1 MQQFFLENLIMIL
14 IVLFLIFDFMK
25 GYESGFLKRL
35 LSLANLIIAI
45 IITRTMTPIAVEVV
59 KDFTNIQSTIS
70 NALYKVLMRTDI
82 FDKVDVSVIGNIFN
96 AQDMTNAMSE
106 YINSNLTNLIL
117 NIICGAG
124 VFFTSLIFLKI
135 ICKLL
140 DVVDVIPV
148 VGELNK
154 ILGGILGVIEGV
166 FVIWF
171 IFMIFR
177 IFSGV
182 PVVGRIVEN
191 IKGSPLVMFLYENN
205 MIYNILES
213 LLDIF
218 K

>member
-1 MQQFFLENLIMIL
+1 MQQFFLENLILIL
-14 IVLFLIFDFMK
+14 IILFLIFDFMK
-25 GYESGFLKRL
+25 GYESGLLKRL

-45 IITRTMTPIAVEVV
+45 IMTRTMTPIAVEVV
-59 KDFTNIQSTIS
+59 KDFTNIQSSIS
-70 NALYKVLMRTDI
+70 NALYKVLMKTDI
-82 FDKVDVSVIGNIFN
+82 FDKVDVSIIGNIFN

-106 YINSNLTNLIL
+106 YINTNLTNLIL
-117 NIICGAG
+117 NIVCGAG

-140 DVVDVIPV
+140 DIVDVIPV

-154 ILGGILGVIEGV
+154 ILGGILGVVEGV
-166 FVIWF
+166 FVIWL

-177 IFSGV
+177 IFSAV
-182 PVVGRIVEN
+182 PVVGKIVEN
-191 IKGSPLVMFLYENN
+191 IKGSPLVMFLYDNN